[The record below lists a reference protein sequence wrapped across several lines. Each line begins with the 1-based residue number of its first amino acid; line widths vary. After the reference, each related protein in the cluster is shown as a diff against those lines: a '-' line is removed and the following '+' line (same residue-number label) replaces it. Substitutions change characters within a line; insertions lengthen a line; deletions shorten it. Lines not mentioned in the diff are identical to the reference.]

1 MTHPQIVRRR
11 IEGKDCTLHYDYDQI
26 DRRIL
31 SHLSP
36 GGRVE
41 WFEHRMQFVFL
52 EPLKALYG
60 GKTAAHRA
68 LNSTKE
74 NDLPARSFVV
84 PTFSV
89 LLNGIE
95 ALGSFLAPM
104 TSSKTRFRVF
114 LTTYIP
120 DWNPRVA

>member
-74 NDLPARSFVV
+74 NDLPARSESATSGGSRLKKTCASWHVSNEICWRKGIGTFVW
-84 PTFSV
+84 S
-89 LLNGIE
+89 
-95 ALGSFLAPM
+95 
-104 TSSKTRFRVF
+104 
-114 LTTYIP
+114 
-120 DWNPRVA
+120 